1 MVDRRAMVSQLAAL
15 PLAGLLTGG
24 MAAPKRPKVGEA
36 APEFTLKLI
45 DNSQVKLSELRGRVV
60 VLNFWATWCAPCKRE
75 LPLLDRYYGLQKD
88 AGLSVYAITTEGSLP
103 LFKLKPLL
111 AAMQIPSA
119 RSIKGP
125 YGPVGG
131 SVPSNFVIDR
141 AGVLRYAESGAFEL
155 DDLNRILVP
164 MLRERV

>member
-1 MVDRRAMVSQLAAL
+1 MIDRRMMAMQLAAL
-15 PLAGLLTGG
+15 PFAGLLTGG
-24 MAAPKRPKVGEA
+24 MAAPKHPKVGEL

-45 DNSQVKLSELRGRVV
+45 DNTKVSLSELRGRVV

-103 LFKLKPLL
+103 LYKLKPLF

-119 RSIKGP
+119 RSIRGP
-125 YGPVGG
+125 YSPIDGA
-131 SVPSNFVIDR
+131 VPSNFVIDR
-141 AGVLRYAESGAFEL
+141 AGVLRYAKAAAFDL
-155 DDLNRILVP
+155 DDLNTILVP
-164 MLRERV
+164 LLRERA

>member
-1 MVDRRAMVSQLAAL
+1 MTTRRSVMKQLATL
-15 PLAGLLTGG
+15 PLAGLLG
-24 MAAPKRPKVGEA
+24 AAASPKRPTVGQP
-36 APEFTLKLI
+36 APDFTLRLI
-45 DNSQVKLSELRGRVV
+45 DDTRVSLSELRGRVV

-75 LPLLDRYYGLQKD
+75 LPLLDRYYGLQKN

-103 LFKLKPLL
+103 LYRLKPLF

-119 RSIKGP
+119 RSIRGP

-141 AGVLRYAESGAFEL
+141 TGVLRYADSGAFEL

-164 MLRERV
+164 LLRESA

>member
-1 MVDRRAMVSQLAAL
+1 MAIQLAAL
-15 PLAGLLTGG
+15 PLAGLLTAG
-24 MAAPKRPKVGEA
+24 MAASKRPKVGEA

-45 DNSQVKLSELRGRVV
+45 DDTKVSLSELRGRVV

-75 LPLLDRYYGLQKD
+75 LPLLDAYYGLQKD

-103 LFKLKPLL
+103 IHKLKPLF

-119 RSIKGP
+119 RSIRGP
-125 YGPVGG
+125 YSPIGG
-131 SVPSNFVIDR
+131 AVPSNFVIDR
-141 AGVLRYAESGAFEL
+141 AGVLRYAKAAAFDL

-164 MLRERV
+164 LLRERA

>member
-1 MVDRRAMVSQLAAL
+1 MVDRRTMVSQLAAL
-15 PLAGLLTGG
+15 PFAGV
-24 MAAPKRPKVGEA
+24 MAGAMAPPKSPKVGEA
-36 APEFTLKLI
+36 APEFSLKLI
-45 DNSQVKLSELRGRVV
+45 DDTKVSLSELRGRVV

-88 AGLSVYAITTEGSLP
+88 AGLSVFAITTEGSLP
-103 LFKLKPLL
+103 LYRLKPLF

-119 RSIKGP
+119 RSIRGP

-141 AGVLRYAESGAFEL
+141 AGVLRYAASGAFDL

-164 MLRERV
+164 LLRQRA